1 MTSTVVYV
9 CFYLHHKSTN
19 DKNQYMIYFLEVV
32 LCAFTFSHFLVVIMW
47 LIILPHDYLLFI
59 IFGSEHRSP

>member
-47 LIILPHDYLLFI
+47 LIILPHD
-59 IFGSEHRSP
+59 